1 MSSVKELIEQ
11 FPELKIRLQTFIS
24 TGKRLSSVK
33 RADVLSFIKD
43 QTTIGK
49 RNMQLESTQR
59 FKSAVANMVNKH
71 GSPRNVTETG
81 SFESDAIDST
91 DKSQDA
97 TARSNASSVEDVRR
111 FVKLERKVDEL
122 RALTRDVQDDMR
134 RKARRR

>member
-33 RADVLSFIKD
+33 RDDVLSFIKD

-122 RALTRDVQDDMR
+122 RDVQDDMR

>member
-24 TGKRLSSVK
+24 TGKRLSSYK

-43 QTTIGK
+43 QIGK
-49 RNMQLESTQR
+49 QNMQLESTQR
-59 FKSAVANMVNKH
+59 LKSAVANMVRKRQRRKDPV
-71 GSPRNVTETG
+71 SVT
-81 SFESDAIDST
+81 SHAIDTT

-122 RALTRDVQDDMR
+122 RDVQDDMR

>member
-122 RALTRDVQDDMR
+122 RDVQDDMR

>member
-111 FVKLERKVDEL
+111 FVKLERKFDEL

>member
-1 MSSVKELIEQ
+1 MEAVGHLIEH

-122 RALTRDVQDDMR
+122 RDVQDDMR